1 MDITPQGSFET
12 LKDNVV
18 SSISSYFPFDGKR
31 HKIVL
36 DSISVDDK
44 LSIDD
49 IRSQTEAKDHERTW
63 GVPVVANLSLIDK
76 TTGEVIDKKKTTLAT
91 IPKLTSRYGFIVG
104 GNEYQ
109 VDHLFRLKS
118 GVYARVQENGE
129 LESEFNLA
137 KKLGSNF
144 SIHLNPR
151 TKKFS
156 FKYGDAHLPLY
167 PVMKAMGIS
176 DDELEKEW
184 GSEIFST
191 NRFDKKN
198 EKGLQDFFKKTNEE
212 DLEPPKDTSDYIA
225 YIHHFFDN
233 TALLPDTTK
242 ATLGKP
248 FTQVSGEVLK
258 LAANKILGV
267 SRGTHEPDDRDSL
280 AFKEV
285 VSVEDFLPEKLAR
298 NARNIKARLRQTVDH
313 KKTLTEIVSPDL
325 FKKPIN
331 EFFLTGGAKVIE
343 RSEQTNPVQMMA
355 GHRKT
360 TLFSE
365 LGGIK
370 KEHAITDPMR
380 VINPSHF
387 GFLDPMHTPESE
399 RTGITLYLSA
409 NVRKNGKDLET
420 PAYDVRSGKITYVKV
435 PDFHQAMAVL
445 PDQVRW
451 VKGKPEPISSV
462 VKVKLP
468 GGAIE
473 ERPFKDAQYV
483 LPSAKGMFD
492 HTSNLIPFLPTDQ
505 GNRVSMADKQM
516 EQAISLKHR
525 EAPLVQSKTEGA
537 ITFEKNLG
545 TFSSTHSPVTGK
557 IIEIKSDA
565 IIVSDG
571 KKKHEVHIYDHFP
584 LNDAKGMMHSEPVV
598 KVGDSVNQGQ
608 LIADTNFTRHG
619 LLAIGTNLRVGYIP
633 YKGYNY
639 EDGIVISES
648 AAKKLTS
655 EHLYKKNLEVDPDN
669 DLVDKSK
676 WHAFAPRTA
685 SGLTREQFDAIDE
698 DGVIK
703 VGTKVKPGSVLVA
716 AIAKNDVSKQGS
728 ALAALGSRYNKFF
741 AWKDKSLTWD
751 EDHVGEVVKVVKNPN
766 RKGIKV
772 YVKTEES
779 MVVGDK
785 LSGRHGNKGIITQ
798 IIPDH
803 EMPFT
808 KDSSGEAKPLE
819 VILNPSGVPTRIN
832 VGQIL
837 ETAAGKIA
845 EKTGKPYV
853 VNNFAG
859 PNHDYRGQVV
869 QDLKDNGISDE
880 ELIYDPKKP
889 NKVMGSALVGPQYL
903 LKLRHQVEKKLS
915 VRGGGTTVENKALT
929 YTLDRQPVKGGTYG
943 GQGFGQLELYSMLG
957 HGARHNIRE
966 MSTYK
971 SDKQDDAFWVRIQQG
986 FEPSAPQVPFSYK
999 KFEALLKGAGVN
1011 IQKEGTELK
1020 LVPLTDRD
1028 IVRLAGNGKN
1038 EISKGHLTL
1047 RAKDLKEEKGG
1058 LFDPHVT
1065 GGIEGDKWSFIKIME
1080 PMPNPMF
1087 VGNNNRPGPIPTLLG
1102 LRISD
1107 IDLIMAGKK
1116 DLNGK
1121 IGGAAIRDALAKVD
1135 VEHELQ
1141 QTKEKLPTL
1150 TGQSLDRANKKLKF
1164 LAALKVL
1171 DLPPEE
1177 AYVLHYL
1184 PVIPPV
1190 FRPVTPTDRGDV
1202 NTAPI
1207 NQHYKNFAI
1216 LNQKLKEF
1224 DPKIFSDEHRNPLRS
1239 DLWDSLKALQA
1250 VGNYKPV
1257 YDESSGNRKLKGI
1270 LETIGGAGEG
1280 DQPKDAFFQSKL
1292 IKRRQNLSI
1301 RSTIIPEPNLHID
1314 QVGLPKNAAMELYK
1328 PFVVAQLGK
1337 WGLDPLSARKEMKD
1351 GTDFAFKALEEVVKD
1366 RPILLKRDPAL
1377 HKFSVM
1383 AFQPKLIEG
1392 KAIQIH
1398 PLVTGGFNADFD
1410 GDCVLGEILVVSNKN
1425 LCHDESRKED
1435 LMPHTGQIA
1444 TYQIIDI
1451 SQFPRIV
1458 ESAIYKNSGTIEFD
1472 VPNDIYVPALN
1483 NGRMEICP
1491 VRKFSIHPNCE
1502 KWVVKTVN
1510 GREITCSQDASL
1522 ALLDPETLQVVKMT
1536 PRNSIGKCM
1545 PVMRSLIEP
1554 DLWTHL
1560 TGTKTLSNKSIQMID
1575 EVLTDFDS
1583 GWFIGAS
1590 IGDGWVSEKTQ
1601 ESQRNFSGKLKA
1613 RSEAQSRSVHL
1624 AYGKDGEEVAER
1636 WSSLAMSYSQNNH
1649 VYSIE
1654 QPHDFDGYASVSTKI
1669 SIGSTALGLWLEPLI
1684 GKGAKNKHLPSK
1696 FLEMPEEFR
1705 RGLFCG
1711 LIDTDG
1717 SANWNQRSQ
1726 FSLTFGTT
1734 SKQLAQEMKLLGL
1747 SLGLHCSETI
1757 SKTNSENIFYVLP
1770 FSINP
1775 IQSAKW
1781 IKLTHEL
1788 KRKAVEELHN
1798 RKDIE
1803 PGRNDFI
1810 PLPDRVRNELLE
1822 HLKGIGASKK
1832 ENRNKEAFSQY
1843 VVLHRNH
1850 STITRESVYRL
1861 WSLVCNT
1868 HVDYSI
1874 YLKRWFEIALDKS
1887 IGWDCVSEASTD
1899 GSIVEMYDITVPDAW
1914 TFTMASGAVVWDTM
1928 AGTVPLSREAVDEAK
1943 KMFPSRNLFSPTTGG
1958 VMYTPS
1964 QEAMLGLHLI
1974 SKWGNKT
1981 NKSFYNGAD
1990 VDKAASK
1997 DEIEHNDII
2006 KLNGKE
2012 TTLGRMRLAAWLPKG
2027 MSMRNDILHN
2037 PDFEITKKTLNQL
2050 ATELAKNHGEHFA
2063 NTIDAL
2069 KDLGNEHAYN
2079 TAFSIGLKDL
2089 KPLKERDEIL
2099 SKAHKEAAIAK
2110 KDIKDKTA
2118 LDQKLVEIYS
2128 RATELIDE
2136 TAKRV
2141 LAGST
2146 NRLAIMVYSGARGKP
2161 EQLRQ
2166 MLAAPMLM
2174 QDATNRTI
2182 PTPVTRSYSEG
2193 LDVGDYWLAQH
2204 GARKGTLQRVQ
2215 GTAEPGAM
2223 SKDILNTTMNYL
2235 VTSEDCGTS
2244 NGVLMEL
2251 NHEDVHDRFLA
2262 KPYKLKD
2269 GKTIRANTLITPE
2282 IWNRLKNSKH
2292 DKVMVRSPLKCNK
2305 GEGICAKCYGL
2316 NEAGNLHDLGVNIG
2330 ILSGQALGEPAVQM
2344 AMDAFHSGG
2353 IAGSGRGAMSIG
2365 RFERLKNLLAMP
2377 KKLKN
2382 EAPLAKASGT
2392 VSEIKKDSAG
2402 GHDVFING
2410 EKHYVPH
2417 NLPLRVS
2424 IGSEVKKG
2432 DQISEGHINPLNL
2445 LKLTD
2450 MPNVQNHLTNELYH
2464 GLYKKEGVRRR
2475 NIETVVRAITNLTK
2489 IRDPGHSD
2497 WVPGDVVPLSIV
2509 EQKNREMP
2517 TGSRQVSHEPILR
2530 SVKQLPLSTT
2540 NWMASLNYQHI
2551 PSTIQKAVSMGW
2563 KSDLHGS
2570 HPIPGVAYGAEFG
2583 NPPAEKPSHSY

>member
-1 MDITPQGSFET
+1 MEITPQKSFET
-12 LKDNVV
+12 LKNNVV
-18 SSISSYFPFDGKR
+18 SSIASYFPFDGKR
-31 HKIVL
+31 HRIVL
-36 DSISVDDK
+36 DSINVDDK

-49 IRSQTEAKDHERTW
+49 IKSQTDAKDHERTW
-63 GVPVVANLSLIDK
+63 GVPVVAHLSLVDK
-76 TTGEVIDKKKTTLAT
+76 TTDKVLDKRKTTLAT

-118 GVYARVQENGE
+118 GVYARIQENGE

-167 PVMKAMGIS
+167 PVMKAMGIG

-191 NRFDKKN
+191 NKLDKKN

-212 DLEPPKDTSDYIA
+212 DLEQPKDTSEYVS
-225 YIHHFFDN
+225 YVRHFFDN

-248 FTQVSGEVLK
+248 FTQVNGEVLK

-298 NARNIKARLRQTVDH
+298 NARNIRARLRQTVDH

-343 RSEQTNPVQMMA
+343 RSEQTNPLQMMA

-399 RTGITLYLSA
+399 RTGITLYLAA

-420 PAYDVRSGKITYVKV
+420 PAYNLQTGKIDYVKV

-445 PDQVRW
+445 PDQVKW
-451 VKGKPEPISSV
+451 VKGKPIPIAPK

-468 GGAIE
+468 GGAVE
-473 ERPFKDAQYV
+473 ERPFKDANYV

-525 EAPLVQSKTEGA
+525 EAPLVQTKTEGA
-537 ITFEKNLG
+537 HSFERNLG
-545 TFSSTHSPVTGK
+545 TFSSTHSPISGK
-557 IIEIKSDA
+557 IVDVKKDS
-565 IIVSDG
+565 IIISDG
-571 KKKHEVHIYDHFP
+571 KKKHEVHIYNHFP
-584 LNDAKGMMHSEPVV
+584 LNDSKGMMHSEPLV
-598 KVGDSVNQGQ
+598 KPGDEVSQGQ

-619 LLAIGTNLRVGYIP
+619 HLALGTNLRVGYMP

-648 AAKKLTS
+648 ASKKLTS

-669 DLVDKSK
+669 DLVNKAK
-676 WHAFAPRTA
+676 WHAFAPRSA
-685 SGLTREQFDAIDE
+685 SNLTREQFDALDD

-703 VGTKVKPGSVLVA
+703 VGTKVKPGSVLIA
-716 AIAKNDVSKQGS
+716 AVAKNDASKQGS
-728 ALAALGSRYNKFF
+728 ALSALGARYNKFF

-766 RKGIKV
+766 GKGIKV

-785 LSGRHGNKGIITQ
+785 LSGRHGNKGIVTQ

-808 KDSSGEAKPLE
+808 KDSNGERRHLE
-819 VILNPSGVPTRIN
+819 VLLNPSGVPTRIN

-869 QDLKDNGISDE
+869 EDLKSHNLNDE
-880 ELIYDPKKP
+880 EQVFDPKDP
-889 NKVMGSALVGPQYL
+889 NKPMGSALVGPQYL

-915 VRGGGTTVENKALT
+915 VRGGGTTIEGRPLT

-943 GQGFGQLELYSMLG
+943 GQGFGQLELYAMLG

-986 FEPSAPQVPFSYK
+986 FEPPAPQVPFSYK
-999 KFEALLKGAGVN
+999 KFEALLRGAGINV
-1011 IQKEGTELK
+1011 QKEGTSLK
-1020 LVPLTDRD
+1020 LTPLTDKE
-1028 IVRLAGNGKN
+1028 ITRLAGNGKN
-1038 EISKGHLTL
+1038 EITKGHLTL
-1047 RAKDLKEEKGG
+1047 RSKDLKEEKGG

-1065 GGIEGDKWSFIKIME
+1065 GGIEGDKWSFIRIAE

-1102 LRISD
+1102 LKISD

-1116 DLNGK
+1116 ELNGK
-1121 IGGAAIRDALAKVD
+1121 VGGAAIKSALEKIDVD
-1135 VEHELQ
+1135 GELK
-1141 QTKEKLPTL
+1141 QTKEKLPGL

-1164 LAALKVL
+1164 LTALKEL
-1171 DLPPEE
+1171 DLYPEE
-1177 AYVLHYL
+1177 AYVLNHL

-1207 NQHYKNFAI
+1207 NQHYRNFSI

-1224 DPKIFSDEHRNPLRS
+1224 DPNIFSEEHKHPLRS

-1410 GDCVLGEILVVSNKN
+1410 GDSVDLDTKIPLIISDVFYEISGRALLEKLADGMPEGFREGNWVTEVKNIKAFTYNGWKPVKTISFHEVTNKKKFKIILKNGLSFIVSEDHS
-1425 LCHDESRKED
+1425 LMISRKEVKPSE
-1435 LMPHTGQIA
+1435 LQI
-1444 TYQIIDI
+1444 
-1451 SQFPRIV
+1451 
-1458 ESAIYKNSGTIEFD
+1458 
-1472 VPNDIYVPALN
+1472 
-1483 NGRMEICP
+1483 
-1491 VRKFSIHPNCE
+1491 
-1502 KWVVKTVN
+1502 
-1510 GREITCSQDASL
+1510 
-1522 ALLDPETLQVVKMT
+1522 
-1536 PRNSIGKCM
+1536 
-1545 PVMRSLIEP
+1545 
-1554 DLWTHL
+1554 
-1560 TGTKTLSNKSIQMID
+1560 GTKLDHVHVTNEIKSEWYQPVAMTY
-1575 EVLTDFDS
+1575 EQGVLY
-1583 GWFIGAS
+1583 G
-1590 IGDGWVSEKTQ
+1590 
-1601 ESQRNFSGKLKA
+1601 NF
-1613 RSEAQSRSVHL
+1613 
-1624 AYGKDGEEVAER
+1624 
-1636 WSSLAMSYSQNNH
+1636 
-1649 VYSIE
+1649 
-1654 QPHDFDGYASVSTKI
+1654 
-1669 SIGSTALGLWLEPLI
+1669 LG
-1684 GKGAKNKHLPSK
+1684 
-1696 FLEMPEEFR
+1696 
-1705 RGLFCG
+1705 
-1711 LIDTDG
+1711 DG
-1717 SANWNQRSQ
+1717 SAEIRPTGGGRISIACKPNDERQYLRKLYSDVFKVHTTDSNYGYFQIGNVALAREFLRLFGKYAHGKFIHNDIFNIGDEALKGVLAGYIQSDGSVEITKSGSFLIRTWSKSKALRDGMATIA
-1726 FSLTFGTT
+1726 SL
-1734 SKQLAQEMKLLGL
+1734 
-1747 SLGLHCSETI
+1747 LH
-1757 SKTNSENIFYVLP
+1757 LP
-1770 FSINP
+1770 FSIRER
-1775 IQSAKW
+1775 IKKGESHYLLSFGKEA
-1781 IKLTHEL
+1781 IKLIDYRIPGKKGLLIQQARSEYIS
-1788 KRKAVEELHN
+1788 N
-1798 RKDIE
+1798 RKDL
-1803 PGRNDFI
+1803 RSS
-1810 PLPDRVRNELLE
+1810 L
-1822 HLKGIGASKK
+1822 S
-1832 ENRNKEAFSQY
+1832 NRG
-1843 VVLHRNH
+1843 
-1850 STITRESVYRL
+1850 
-1861 WSLVCNT
+1861 
-1868 HVDYSI
+1868 
-1874 YLKRWFEIALDKS
+1874 FEIRSIEEVQYNDRMLDIEVDDNS
-1887 IGWDCVSEASTD
+1887 HVFTIHG
-1899 GSIVEMYDITVPDAW
+1899 GIVVHN
-1914 TFTMASGAVVWDTM
+1914 TM

-1964 QEAMLGLHLI
+1964 QEAMLGLHLM
-1974 SKWGNKT
+1974 SKWGKKT
-1981 NKSFYNGAD
+1981 DKNFTNGAD
-1990 VDKAASK
+1990 VDKASDK
-1997 DEIEHNDII
+1997 GDIDPNDVI

-2012 TTLGRMRLAAWLPKG
+2012 TTLGRMRIAAWLPK
-2027 MSMRNDILHN
+2027 SMPIREEILHN
-2037 PDFEITKKTLNQL
+2037 PTFEITKKTLNHL

-2063 NTIDAL
+2063 NAIDAL
-2069 KDLGNEHAYN
+2069 KDLGNEHAYRS
-2079 TAFSIGLKDL
+2079 AFSISLKDL
-2089 KPLKERDEIL
+2089 KPLKERDDIL
-2099 SKAHKEAAIAK
+2099 ASAHKEAESARK
-2110 KDIKDKTA
+2110 TIKDKA
-2118 LDQKLVEIYS
+2118 SLDQKLVEIYS
-2128 RATELIDE
+2128 KATEQIDE

-2141 LAGST
+2141 LAGSS
-2146 NRLAIMVYSGARGKP
+2146 NRLATMVYSGARGKP

-2182 PTPVTRSYSEG
+2182 PTPVTKSYSEG

-2235 VTSEDCGTS
+2235 VTAEDCGTT

-2251 NHEDVHDRFLA
+2251 SHEDIHDRFLS

-2269 GKTIRANTLITPE
+2269 GKTIKAGTLITPE
-2282 IWNRLKNSKH
+2282 IWNRLKNSKY
-2292 DKVMVRSPLKCNK
+2292 DKVVVRSPLKCHK

-2316 NEAGNLHDLGVNIG
+2316 NEAGNLHDLGTNIG

-2353 IAGSGRGAMSIG
+2353 VAGGGRGAMSVG

-2382 EAPLAKASGT
+2382 EASLAKVTGVISD
-2392 VSEIKKDSAG
+2392 IKKDSAG

-2410 EKHYVPH
+2410 ERHYVPH
-2417 NLPLRVS
+2417 NLPLKVGK
-2424 IGSEVKKG
+2424 GSEIKKG
-2432 DQISEGHINPLNL
+2432 DPLSEGHINPLHL

-2450 MPNVQNHLTNELYH
+2450 MTNVQNHLTNELYH
-2464 GLYKKEGVRRR
+2464 GLYKREGVRRR

-2489 IRDPGHSD
+2489 VRDPGHSD
-2497 WVPGDVVPLSIV
+2497 WVPGDIVPLSIV
-2509 EQKNREMP
+2509 EQKNRELP
-2517 TGSRQVSHEPILR
+2517 NGSRPVFHDPILR

-2551 PSTIQKAVSMGW
+2551 PSTVQKAVSMNW
-2563 KSDLHGS
+2563 KSNIHGT

-2583 NPPAEKPSHSY
+2583 APPPDKSHFLY